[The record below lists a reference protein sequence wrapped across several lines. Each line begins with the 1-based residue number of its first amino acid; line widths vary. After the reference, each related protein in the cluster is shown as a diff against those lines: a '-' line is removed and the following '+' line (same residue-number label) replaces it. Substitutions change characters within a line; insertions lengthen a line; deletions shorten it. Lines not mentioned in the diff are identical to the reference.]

1 MPMNHRLLRPR
12 ASGFNPKSI
21 SGLSLWL
28 DASDASTITLN
39 GANVSEWR
47 DKSGGSPNAS
57 QATAASQ
64 PAYTSSAING
74 RPAVDFNS
82 NRSLVFASSTAS
94 FNYLHNSTGGTI
106 FMVVRPGA
114 TSDPNAY
121 RPFLTNHGDSSANT
135 GVGFVFDDR
144 AAGFNRNNMLI
155 ATVNRGV
162 AGQQTAAV
170 LANNFFTT
178 ANAYCVLSVAFDCG
192 NATASSR
199 LRVYLNGTANGTTNT
214 STNAAATGNASQ
226 NMTIGSIGGGTEAA
240 VAEMLFYQG
249 VLGASQRVAVERYL
263 AKKYGIAVA

>member
-1 MPMNHRLLRPR
+1 MAMNPRLLRPR

-39 GANVSEWR
+39 GSNVSEWR

-82 NRSLVFASSTAS
+82 TRALTFASSTAS
-94 FNYLHNSTGGTI
+94 FNYLHSSTGGAI

-121 RPFLTNHGDSSANT
+121 RPFLVNHGDSSSNT
-135 GVGFVFDDR
+135 GVGLILDDR
-144 AAGFNRNNMLI
+144 TANSRNNQLTM
-155 ATVNRGV
+155 TVNRGV
-162 AGQQTAAV
+162 GGQQTAAV

-178 ANAYCVLSVAFDCG
+178 ANAYCVLSVVLDCG
-192 NATASSR
+192 NATASAR
-199 LRVYLNGTANGTTNT
+199 LRAYHNGTANGTTNT
-214 STNAAATGNASQ
+214 VTNTAATGNATQ

-263 AKKYGIAVA
+263 GKKYGITVA

>member
-1 MPMNHRLLRPR
+1 MAMNPKLLRPR

-64 PAYTSSAING
+64 PAYTSAAING

-82 NRSLVFASSTAS
+82 TRSLVFASSTAS
-94 FNYLHNSTGGTI
+94 FNYLHNSTGGAV
-106 FMVVRPGA
+106 FVVIRPGA
-114 TSDPNAY
+114 SSDPNAY
-121 RPFLTNHGDSSANT
+121 RPFLMNNSDSTANT
-135 GVGFVFDDR
+135 GIGVTFDDR
-144 AAGFNRNNMLI
+144 ASVSRNNALI

-162 AGQQTAAV
+162 SGTQNAALIV
-170 LANNFFTT
+170 SNFFSA
-178 ANAYCVLSVAFDCG
+178 ANGYCVLSVMFDPG

-199 LRVYLNGTANGTTNT
+199 LKAYLNGTVNAANNAATG
-214 STNAAATGNASQ
+214 AAATGNASA
-226 NMTIGSIGGGTEAA
+226 NMVIGSIGGGTEAA

-249 VLGASQRVAVERYL
+249 VLVASQRVAVERYL
-263 AKKYGIAVA
+263 GKKYGIAVA